1 MSDFQVYYHHLVIQ
15 KDIPKLDQTSGKK
28 IQKAIEQKLTSK
40 PQKYAKPLQ
49 NTLKGLWSLRIGDWR
64 VVFKISGNE
73 IWILRIGH
81 RREVY
86 QKDVRSLVKTSQE

>member
-1 MSDFQVYYHHLVIQ
+1 MSGFQVYYHHLVIQ
-15 KDIPKLDQTSGKK
+15 KDIPKLDQSSRKK
-28 IQKAIEQKLTSK
+28 IQKAIGQKLAAK

-49 NTLKGLWSLRIGDWR
+49 NTLKGLWSLRVGDWR

-86 QKDVRSLVKTSQE
+86 QKDVRSSGKSG